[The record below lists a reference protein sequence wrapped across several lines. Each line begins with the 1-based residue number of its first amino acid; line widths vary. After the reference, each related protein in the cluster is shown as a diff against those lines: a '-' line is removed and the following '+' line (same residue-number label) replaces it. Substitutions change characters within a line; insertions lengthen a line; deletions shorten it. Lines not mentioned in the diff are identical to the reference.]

1 MRPTKP
7 GVAAALGAA
16 VVLAAVVLGPTAPA
30 DASAGAA
37 RASAVAGGTPTPAP
51 LVFCGTDAAS
61 GLGVSADRAGSCAV
75 ALEVAAA
82 YTRIVQHTRG
92 APAEVRTAGAT
103 WVCRE
108 RQGDPDPYLECLGR
122 GDSGGRVTL
131 TS

>member
-1 MRPTKP
+1 MRPMKP
-7 GVAAALGAA
+7 GVAAALGSA
-16 VVLAAVVLGPTAPA
+16 VVLAAVVPGPSA
-30 DASAGAA
+30 AGAA

-82 YTRIVQHTRG
+82 YTRVVQHTQG

-108 RQGDPDPYLECLGR
+108 RQGDPDPYLECLG
-122 GDSGGRVTL
+122 GGNSGGRVTL